1 MQIPKVPPN
10 TTPKNVELEKI
21 IPAPKEF
28 KPFEKKRGAKKKK
41 NIPAIINVR
50 IAARA
55 GLGWKR
61 RSLKNFLIVR
71 QIAHKSPVTRYPVVK
86 GSVAQRDR

>member
-1 MQIPKVPPN
+1 MQIPKIPLN

-21 IPAPKEF
+21 TPAPKEF
-28 KPFEKKRGAKKKK
+28 KPFEKKGSKKKK

-61 RSLKNFLIVR
+61 RSLENFFIVR